1 MALLKS
7 QGLHF
12 DFSIEAYN
20 KFCLNSVWAVI
31 MEYHR
36 LSGLNSRNLF
46 FWQFWRLEVSD
57 HRASMFRVW
66 CDPSSWFGDS
76 YLLILTLSSWGV
88 GAARENAIWC
98 LFFTITLGVRA
109 STYEW
114 GWGQIQS
121 ITFHPGPL
129 KFMSFLH
136 AKHIHSIP
144 TAPKVL
150 THSSINWKA
159 SSKYYLDQI

>member
-12 DFSIEAYN
+12 DFSTEAYN

-36 LSGLNSRNLF
+36 LGGLNSRILF
-46 FWQFWRLEVSD
+46 FDSFGGWKSQITVPACSGSDVILLPDLETVTFSFSLCPHGGWGRPGRVLSGVS
-57 HRASMFRVW
+57 
-66 CDPSSWFGDS
+66 
-76 YLLILTLSSWGV
+76 
-88 GAARENAIWC
+88 
-98 LFFTITLGVRA
+98 TITLGVRA

-144 TAPKVL
+144 TAPNVL
-150 THSSINWKA
+150 THSSIN
-159 SSKYYLDQI
+159 